1 MLVIGDV
8 ISLVHRLLC
17 ILQTKKTVKMKNGI
31 IIQLQLNVILTSNDI
46 KNAIHIIVFPS
57 KNDCCSMLNNKVRN
71 VRASAMSF
79 SNAFDMLNQNL
90 LCQLKA
96 YGLDANALAS
106 IQSYFSKSKGEQ
118 FV

>member
-1 MLVIGDV
+1 ML
-8 ISLVHRLLC
+8 
-17 ILQTKKTVKMKNGI
+17 T
-31 IIQLQLNVILTSNDI
+31 
-46 KNAIHIIVFPS
+46 
-57 KNDCCSMLNNKVRN
+57 NKVRN

-90 LCQLKA
+90 LCQLKG
-96 YGLDANALAS
+96 YGLDANALTS